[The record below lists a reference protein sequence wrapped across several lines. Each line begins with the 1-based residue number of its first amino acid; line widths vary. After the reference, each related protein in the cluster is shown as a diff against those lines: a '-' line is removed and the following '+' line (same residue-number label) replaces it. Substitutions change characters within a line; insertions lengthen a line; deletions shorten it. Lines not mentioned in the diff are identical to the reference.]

1 MDSFVLFVHFCDMD
15 HAVIQRV
22 VEELRNVLVGRYV
35 GKIYQLTPISFA
47 IDLGLRGEFLFVS
60 VDPASPRFY
69 LIHRRTK
76 DLEKQALPLNAFGQL
91 LRSQL
96 GGAYVV
102 NISKEPLDRIVR
114 VTFRVDEHFRKLVIQ
129 LTGRTA
135 DIFLLDELNRIV
147 AILREPGSARIKDC
161 YQPPP
166 PPAKESQ
173 STLQLGPGSPSA
185 QLDKLF
191 AAIDA
196 AKAFDA
202 KARALRSK
210 VTKAIR
216 QQRTLKEHLQKDLA
230 DHGTPEKHK
239 RIGDLLLANI
249 ATAMRDG
256 NKVRITDYYGE
267 GAPQIEIEVDENRS
281 LQDEAAA
288 RFRQYTK
295 AKRAADEIAERMKQV
310 ERETLNLEQRL
321 QQLDEIIQSRNQDA
335 LESFEKP
342 APGPKVAP
350 RKSAKPEKIS
360 GVRRYLSTDG
370 YEILVGRAAR
380 DNDNLTFRVAQP
392 NDLWMHAG
400 DYPGSHVV
408 VRNPTR
414 KEIPQRTIIEAAQL
428 AGRFSQAS
436 DDAKVVIHYTER
448 KFLSKPKGS
457 APGLVRLSRFRSIT
471 VEPKE
476 AVERIQ
482 Q

>member
-1 MDSFVLFVHFCDMD
+1 MDQG
-15 HAVIQRV
+15 VIKRV
-22 VEELRNVLVGRYV
+22 VEELRGVLVGKYV
-35 GKIYQLTPISFA
+35 GKVYQLTPVSFA
-47 IDLGLRGEFLFVS
+47 IDLGLRGEFLFLS
-60 VDPASPRFY
+60 VDPAIPRLF

-76 DLEKQALPLNAFGQL
+76 DLEKQSVPLNMFGQM
-91 LRSQL
+91 LRAKL
-96 GGAYVV
+96 GGAYVI
-102 NISKEPLDRIVR
+102 NISKDPLDRIVR
-114 VTFRVDEHFRKLVIQ
+114 VTFRTDNHFRKLAIQ

-135 DIFLLDELNRIV
+135 DIFLLDELNRIEAV
-147 AILREPGSARIKDC
+147 LRESGQTRINER

-166 PPAKESQ
+166 RPSKETPSP
-173 STLQLGPGSPSA
+173 LQIGPGPASP
-185 QLDKLF
+185 QLDKYF
-191 AAIDA
+191 AALDA
-196 AKAFDA
+196 ARVFDTKA
-202 KARALRSK
+202 KTLRSK
-210 VTKAIR
+210 LTKAIR
-216 QQRTLKEHLQKDLA
+216 QQQTLTEHLREDLA
-230 DHGTPEKHK
+230 GHGDPQEHK

-249 ATAMRDG
+249 ATATRDG
-256 NKVRITDYYGE
+256 NKVTINDYYAE
-267 GAPQIEIEVDENRS
+267 GAPQIEIEIDENRS

-295 AKRAADEIAERMKQV
+295 AKRAADEIAARMTQV
-310 ERETLNLEQRL
+310 EREKTNLERRL
-321 QQLDEIIQSRNQDA
+321 QQLDQIIQSRDEAA
-335 LESFEKP
+335 LETFEKP
-342 APGPKVAP
+342 PPAP
-350 RKSAKPEKIS
+350 RVGQKKSVKPEKIS

-436 DDAKVVIHYTER
+436 EDAKVVIHYTER

-457 APGLVRLSRFRSIT
+457 APGLVRLSRFRSIN

-476 AVERIQ
+476 AVPRL
-482 Q
+482 